1 MPIITRFAPSP
12 TGVLHLGG
20 ARTALFNFLYAK
32 KNNGKFKLRIEDTD
46 KDRNSENSTNS
57 ITSSLNWLNI
67 KNDGEIVFQ
76 SQNINEH
83 INVVNS
89 LISKGLAYKCYHDKE
104 YLKKAALSKTKF
116 VSEWRNKQDKIPKEG
131 EFCIRIK
138 SPLDGTV
145 NLNDKIQGKIKVNAN
160 EIDDYVILRS
170 DGSPTFLL
178 SSAVDDFNMEV
189 TDIIRGDDH
198 LTNSL
203 RQKIIF
209 EFLEY
214 YPNFSHI
221 PLIFNE
227 NNQKMSKR
235 DNTLSINDYKKNG
248 YTPEAINNYLIRL
261 GWSHGNE
268 EIFSLEYAKEIF
280 SLKKIGKSPARFDN
294 KKLNYLNNH
303 YIKTKDGVEI
313 LNLMNNLS
321 KEFKETNFF
330 SSDEKLELVNL
341 FKDRAI
347 SLKEIISNIYDLTL
361 IKKEFD
367 KEQLEIINDFKKYK
381 KYLLIQ
387 FSDIIKW
394 NEENIEKI
402 IRNVI
407 ESNNLPFKTIAKPLR
422 LLVTGALNGPSIYKL
437 LKIIGQKETI
447 KRIK

>member
-12 TGVLHLGG
+12 TGALHLGG
-20 ARTALFNFLYAK
+20 ARTALFNYLYAK
-32 KNNGKFKLRIEDTD
+32 KNDGKFKLRIEDTD
-46 KDRNSENSTNS
+46 KDRNTKNSTDS
-57 ITSSLNWLNI
+57 IISSLNWLNI

-76 SQNINEH
+76 SQNIDEH
-83 INVVNS
+83 VAVVNS

-104 YLKKAALSKTKF
+104 YLKKVTISKTKF
-116 VSEWRNKQDKIPKEG
+116 VSEWRNKQDKIPKQG
-131 EFCIRIK
+131 DFCVRIK

-145 NLNDKIQGKIKVNAN
+145 NLTDKIQGKIIVNAD
-160 EIDDYVILRS
+160 EIDDYIILRS

-178 SSAVDDFNMEV
+178 SSAVDDFKMKI

-214 YPNFSHI
+214 HPNFSHI
-221 PLIFNE
+221 PLIHNE

-235 DNTLSINDYKKNG
+235 DNTLSINDYKNNG

-268 EIFSLEYAKEIF
+268 EIFSLAYAKEIF

-294 KKLNYLNNH
+294 KKLDYLNNH
-303 YIKTKDGVEI
+303 YIKKMNAIKI
-313 LNLMNNLS
+313 LNCMNNLY
-321 KEFKETNFF
+321 KEFRETNFF
-330 SSDEKLELVNL
+330 SNDEKLELVYL

-347 SLKEIISNIYDLTL
+347 SLKEIVSNILDLTL

-367 KEQLEIINDFKKYK
+367 KDQKEIINEFKKYK
-381 KYLLIQ
+381 KYLLVQ
-387 FSDIIKW
+387 FSDIIEW
-394 NEENIEKI
+394 NEENIEKDKTD
-402 IRNVI
+402 VI
-407 ESNNLPFKTIAKPLR
+407 ESNNLSFKNIAKPLR
-422 LLVTGALNGPSIYKL
+422 LLVTGRLNGPSIYKL
-437 LKIIGQKETI
+437 LKIIGHKETI
-447 KRIK
+447 KRIE